1 MIRDKIKELGF
12 LYRLFFKIGLF
23 SIGGG
28 YVMLPMLKDELVT
41 KRDWVDDRELL
52 DYYAIG
58 QATPGII
65 AINTSTFVG
74 FKRQGIPGAIAATA
88 GMVTPSLIII
98 TIIAAFIPFMQQNE
112 SFQKAFRGIRAAV
125 AALLLHTL
133 CTLAAKMFNGAAKR
147 NILIA
152 MVMILAFTAVALFG
166 QSPVVVVI
174 SAGAAGWLGGAMKRE
189 RV

>member
-1 MIRDKIKELGF
+1 MIGEKIREIGF

-41 KRDWVDDRELL
+41 KRDWVDDQELL

-74 FKRQGIPGAIAATA
+74 YKRQGIPGAIAATA

-98 TIIAAFIPFMQQNE
+98 TLIAAFIPFMQQNE
-112 SFQKAFRGIRAAV
+112 IFQRAFRGIRAAV

-133 CTLAAKMFNGAAKR
+133 YTLAAKMITGDTKR
-147 NILIA
+147 NILTISLL
-152 MVMILAFTAVALFG
+152 VLAFTAVVVFG
-166 QSPVVVVI
+166 QSPVVIVL
-174 SAGAAGWLGGAMKRE
+174 AAGLAGWIGGAVKRE
-189 RV
+189 KV